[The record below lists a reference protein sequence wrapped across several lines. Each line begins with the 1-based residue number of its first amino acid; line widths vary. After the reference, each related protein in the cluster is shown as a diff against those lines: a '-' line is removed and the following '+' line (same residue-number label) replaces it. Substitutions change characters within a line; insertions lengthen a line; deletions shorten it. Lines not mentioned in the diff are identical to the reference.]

1 MTIAFATDPLRD
13 FENREAQTQDIQD
26 RLDAAASGQ
35 LPRVRAELVDG
46 DHSTTTWHLRD
57 ETKPEK

>member
-13 FENREAQTQDIQD
+13 FENREAHAQDIRD

-35 LPRVRAELVDG
+35 LPRVRAEIVEG
-46 DHSTTTWHLRD
+46 DHSKTTWHLRD
-57 ETKPEK
+57 EARSDE